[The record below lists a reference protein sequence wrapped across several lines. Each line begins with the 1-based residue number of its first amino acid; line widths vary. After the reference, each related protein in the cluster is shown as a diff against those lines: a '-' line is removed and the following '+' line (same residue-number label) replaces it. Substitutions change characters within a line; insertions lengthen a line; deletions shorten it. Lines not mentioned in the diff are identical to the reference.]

1 MQLSLSRINRIFL
14 TPGSATVFLGWVWF
28 LISSAA
34 LPDPV
39 AIHWGLSGQA
49 DGFVALDSYLLVV
62 APAILIPWVLQV
74 LFYVLQ
80 KNVPLIR
87 KFITAVLSF
96 IYWMLFVIMFSAT
109 ASQVGLVDS
118 ALSTFPV
125 SLMAFLLILIP
136 ISLWFSLA
144 FPSIELGNE
153 LVVRLRGI
161 KVLSIP
167 MKDVIAVETASMSAW
182 NFGGLGIR
190 VSGKTLAFI
199 PSKGEGVVFSLKTG
213 EKIAVRSKQ
222 ASEVSTL
229 ALAKLGG

>member
-1 MQLSLSRINRIFL
+1 MQLSFL
-14 TPGSATVFLGWVWF
+14 RALRVFLIPASAALFLSWVWF
-28 LISSAA
+28 LIGSGG

-49 DGFVALDSYLLVV
+49 DGFLARDSYLLVV
-62 APAILIPWVLQV
+62 APAILIPLMLQV

-87 KFITAVLSF
+87 RFVAVVLSM
-96 IYWMLFVIMFSAT
+96 IYWMLLLIMFFAT
-109 ASQVGLVDS
+109 ISQVGLLD
-118 ALSTFPV
+118 AGQSTFPV
-125 SLMAFLLILIP
+125 LLLAVLLIMIP
-136 ISLWFSLA
+136 VSLWFSLA
-144 FPSIELGNE
+144 FPSIEIGTE

-161 KVLSIP
+161 KVLSVP
-167 MKDVIAVETASMSAW
+167 MQDVLGVETASMSSW

-199 PSKGEGVVFSLKTG
+199 PSKGEGVVFSLHTG

-222 ASEVSTL
+222 ASEVLKL

>member
-1 MQLSLSRINRIFL
+1 LSFL
-14 TPGSATVFLGWVWF
+14 RALRVFLIPASAALFLSWVWF
-28 LISSAA
+28 LIGSGG

-49 DGFVALDSYLLVV
+49 DGFLARDSYLLVV
-62 APAILIPWVLQV
+62 APAILIPLMLQV

-87 KFITAVLSF
+87 RFVAVVLSM
-96 IYWMLFVIMFSAT
+96 IYWMLLLIMFFAT
-109 ASQVGLVDS
+109 ISQVGLLD
-118 ALSTFPV
+118 AGQSTFPV
-125 SLMAFLLILIP
+125 LLLAVLLIMIP
-136 ISLWFSLA
+136 VSLWFSLA
-144 FPSIELGNE
+144 FPSIEIGTE

-161 KVLSIP
+161 KVLSVP
-167 MKDVIAVETASMSAW
+167 MQDVLGVETASMSSW

-199 PSKGEGVVFSLKTG
+199 PSKGEGVVFSLHTG

-222 ASEVSTL
+222 ASEVSKL

>member
-1 MQLSLSRINRIFL
+1 MQLSFSRIHRVFL
-14 TPGSATVFLGWVWF
+14 IPASAALFLGWLWF
-28 LISSAA
+28 LTSSGS

-49 DGFVALDSYLLVV
+49 DGFLARDSYMLVV
-62 APAILIPWVLQV
+62 APTILIPVVLQV

-80 KNVPLIR
+80 RNLPLIQ
-87 KFITAVLSF
+87 KFVAVVLSV
-96 IYWMLFVIMFSAT
+96 IYWMLFVIMFFAT
-109 ASQVGLVDS
+109 ISQVGLLDAAQS
-118 ALSTFPV
+118 NFPV
-125 SLMAFLLILIP
+125 LLIAVLLILIP

-144 FPSIELGNE
+144 FPSMEIGTELT
-153 LVVRLRGI
+153 VRLRGI
-161 KVLSIP
+161 KVLSVP
-167 MKDVIAVETASMSAW
+167 MKEVLGVETTSMSSW

-222 ASEVSTL
+222 ASEVLTR

>member
-1 MQLSLSRINRIFL
+1 LRALR
-14 TPGSATVFLGWVWF
+14 VFLIPASAALFLSWVWF
-28 LISSAA
+28 LIGSGG

-49 DGFVALDSYLLVV
+49 DGFLARDSYLLVV
-62 APAILIPWVLQV
+62 APAILIPLMLQV

-87 KFITAVLSF
+87 RFVAVVLSM
-96 IYWMLFVIMFSAT
+96 IYWMLLLIMFFAT
-109 ASQVGLVDS
+109 ISQVGLLD
-118 ALSTFPV
+118 AGQSTFPV
-125 SLMAFLLILIP
+125 LLLAVLLIMIP
-136 ISLWFSLA
+136 VSLWFSLA
-144 FPSIELGNE
+144 FPSIEIGTE

-161 KVLSIP
+161 KVLSVP
-167 MKDVIAVETASMSAW
+167 MQDVLGVETASMSSW

-199 PSKGEGVVFSLKTG
+199 PSKGEGVVFSLHTG

-222 ASEVSTL
+222 ASEVLKL

>member
-1 MQLSLSRINRIFL
+1 M
-14 TPGSATVFLGWVWF
+14 
-28 LISSAA
+28 
-34 LPDPV
+34 
-39 AIHWGLSGQA
+39 
-49 DGFVALDSYLLVV
+49 
-62 APAILIPWVLQV
+62 LQV

-87 KFITAVLSF
+87 RFVAVVLSI
-96 IYWMLFVIMFSAT
+96 IYWMLLLIMFFAT
-109 ASQVGLVDS
+109 ISQVGLLD
-118 ALSTFPV
+118 AGQSTFPDLLLAV
-125 SLMAFLLILIP
+125 LLILIP
-136 ISLWFSLA
+136 VSLWFSLA
-144 FPSIELGNE
+144 FPSIEIGTE

-161 KVLSIP
+161 KVLSVP
-167 MKDVIAVETASMSAW
+167 MRDVLGVETVSMSSW

-222 ASEVSTL
+222 ASEVLTL

>member
-1 MQLSLSRINRIFL
+1 MQLSFL
-14 TPGSATVFLGWVWF
+14 RGLRVFLIPASAALFLSWVWF
-28 LISSAA
+28 LIGSGG

-49 DGFVALDSYLLVV
+49 DGFLARDSYLLVV
-62 APAILIPWVLQV
+62 APAILIPLMLQV

-87 KFITAVLSF
+87 RFVAVVLSI
-96 IYWMLFVIMFSAT
+96 IYWMLLLIMFFAT
-109 ASQVGLVDS
+109 ISQVGLLD
-118 ALSTFPV
+118 AGQSTFPV
-125 SLMAFLLILIP
+125 LLLAVLLGLIP
-136 ISLWFSLA
+136 VSLWFSLA
-144 FPSIELGNE
+144 FPSIEIGTE

-161 KVLSIP
+161 KVLSVP
-167 MKDVIAVETASMSAW
+167 MQDVLGVETASMSSW

-199 PSKGEGVVFSLKTG
+199 PSKGAGVVFSLKTG

-222 ASEVSTL
+222 ASEVLTL

>member
-1 MQLSLSRINRIFL
+1 MQLSFL
-14 TPGSATVFLGWVWF
+14 RALRVFLIPASAALFLSWVWF
-28 LISSAA
+28 LIGSGG

-49 DGFVALDSYLLVV
+49 DGFLARDSYLLVV
-62 APAILIPWVLQV
+62 APAILIPLMLQV

-87 KFITAVLSF
+87 RFVAVVLSI
-96 IYWMLFVIMFSAT
+96 IYWMLLLIMFFAT
-109 ASQVGLVDS
+109 ISQVGLLD
-118 ALSTFPV
+118 AGQSTFPV
-125 SLMAFLLILIP
+125 LLLAVLLIMIP
-136 ISLWFSLA
+136 VSLWFSLA
-144 FPSIELGNE
+144 FPSIEIGSE

-161 KVLSIP
+161 KVLSVP
-167 MKDVIAVETASMSAW
+167 MQDVLGVETASMSSW

-199 PSKGEGVVFSLKTG
+199 PSKGAGVVFSLKTG

-222 ASEVSTL
+222 ASELLTL

>member
-1 MQLSLSRINRIFL
+1 MQLSFL
-14 TPGSATVFLGWVWF
+14 RALRVFLIPASAALFLSWVWF
-28 LISSAA
+28 LISSGG

-62 APAILIPWVLQV
+62 VPAILIPWVLQV

-109 ASQVGLVDS
+109 SSQVGLVDS
-118 ALSTFPV
+118 AQSTFPV
-125 SLMAFLLILIP
+125 SLVAFLLVLIP

-144 FPSIELGNE
+144 FPAVDIGNE

-161 KVLSIP
+161 KVLSVP
-167 MKDVIAVETASMSAW
+167 MKEVIAVETASMSSW

-199 PSKGEGVVFSLKTG
+199 PSKGEGVVFSLRTG

-222 ASEVSTL
+222 ASEVLTL

>member
-1 MQLSLSRINRIFL
+1 MQLSFSRIHRVFL
-14 TPGSATVFLGWVWF
+14 IPASAALFLGWVWF
-28 LISSAA
+28 LTSSGS

-49 DGFVALDSYLLVV
+49 DGFLARDSYMLVV
-62 APAILIPWVLQV
+62 APTILIPLVLQV

-80 KNVPLIR
+80 RNLPLIQ
-87 KFITAVLSF
+87 KFVAVVLSV
-96 IYWMLFVIMFSAT
+96 IYWMLFVIMFFAT
-109 ASQVGLVDS
+109 ISQVGLLDAAQS
-118 ALSTFPV
+118 NFPV
-125 SLMAFLLILIP
+125 LLLAVLLILIP

-144 FPSIELGNE
+144 FPLIEIGTE
-153 LVVRLRGI
+153 LTVRLRGI
-161 KVLSIP
+161 KVLSVP
-167 MKDVIAVETASMSAW
+167 MKEVLGVETTSMSSW

-222 ASEVSTL
+222 ASEVLTL

>member
-1 MQLSLSRINRIFL
+1 MQLSFL
-14 TPGSATVFLGWVWF
+14 RALRVFLIPASAALFLSWVWF
-28 LISSAA
+28 LIGSGG

-49 DGFVALDSYLLVV
+49 DGFLARDSYLLVV
-62 APAILIPWVLQV
+62 APAILIPLMLQV

-87 KFITAVLSF
+87 RFVAVVLSI
-96 IYWMLFVIMFSAT
+96 IYWMLLLIMFFAT
-109 ASQVGLVDS
+109 ISQVGLLD
-118 ALSTFPV
+118 AGQSTFPV
-125 SLMAFLLILIP
+125 LLLAVLLIMIP
-136 ISLWFSLA
+136 VSLWFSLA
-144 FPSIELGNE
+144 FPSIEIGTE

-161 KVLSIP
+161 KVLSVP
-167 MKDVIAVETASMSAW
+167 MQDVLGVETASMSSW

-199 PSKGEGVVFSLKTG
+199 PSKGEGVVFSLHTG

-222 ASEVSTL
+222 ASEVLKL

>member
-1 MQLSLSRINRIFL
+1 MQLSFSTINRSLL
-14 TPGSATVFLGWVWF
+14 TPASAAVFLGCVWF

-39 AIHWGLSGQA
+39 AIHWGLSGQS

-62 APAILIPWVLQV
+62 APAILIPWVLQA

-109 ASQVGLVDS
+109 ASQVGLFDS
-118 ALSTFPV
+118 AQSTFPV
-125 SLMAFLLILIP
+125 SLMAFLLVLIP

-144 FPSIELGNE
+144 FPAVELGNE

-161 KVLSIP
+161 KVLSVP
-167 MKDVIAVETASMSAW
+167 MKEVIAVETASMSSW

-199 PSKGEGVVFSLKTG
+199 PSKGEGVVFSLRTG

-222 ASEVSTL
+222 ASEVLTL